1 MLQVGVIG
9 VGSMGQNH
17 ARIYSELGNLVGVYD
32 ALPESAQK
40 VAKRLG
46 TNAYESVEEL
56 LAHVDAV
63 SVCTPTS
70 LHFEVAREAIRRGKA
85 ALVEKPFTGDETEAR
100 VLCEMAEEKEVTL
113 ASGFVERFNPVVEAT
128 KKILAT
134 GKMGRLVSIGSRRV
148 SSFPFRIRDVG
159 VIKDLAVHDIDVIRY
174 MTGQEVLSVSALGGR
189 MNGLKYEDHANLL
202 MRMSGGVN
210 ATIEVNWLT
219 PMKVRTVAMTCS
231 SGFAL
236 MDYTDQSLEFSSS
249 KNEELDVTNLS
260 QVPMELNTQ
269 HLFVKK
275 EEPLKRELEAFL
287 KAAEAN
293 EKAAVDGWDALA
305 NIKVCNGALR
315 SLSDGRVVEVD
326 NGEEHLKERMEQAIE
341 SNGSMMLMRR

>member
-1 MLQVGVIG
+1 
-9 VGSMGQNH
+9 MGQNH
-17 ARIYSELGNLVGVYD
+17 ARIYSELGNLTGVYD

-46 TNAYESVEEL
+46 TTAYGSVEAL
-56 LAHVDAV
+56 LVDVDAV
-63 SVCTPTS
+63 SICTPTTN
-70 LHFEVAREAIRRGKA
+70 HFEVAREAIRRGRA
-85 ALVEKPFTGDETEAR
+85 ALVEKPFTGEELEAR
-100 VLCEMAEEKEVTL
+100 ALCELAEEKEVTL

-128 KKILAT
+128 KKLLAA
-134 GKMGRLVSIGSRRV
+134 GKMGQLVAIGSRRV
-148 SSFPFRIRDVG
+148 SSFPFRVRDVG
-159 VIKDLAVHDIDVIRY
+159 VIKDLAIHDIDVIRY
-174 MTGQEVLSVSALGGR
+174 MTGQEVLSVCALGGR
-189 MNGLKYEDHANLL
+189 MNGLRYEDHANLL
-202 MRMSGGVN
+202 MRMSEGVN

-236 MDYTDQSLEFSSS
+236 MDYTDQSLEFASA
-249 KNEELDVTNLS
+249 KAGELDITNLS

-305 NIKVCNGALR
+305 NIKVCNCALR
-315 SLSDGRVVEVD
+315 SLTDGMIVEVA
-326 NGEEHLKERMEQAIE
+326 NAKERLLEESLEQAIE
-341 SNGSMMLMRR
+341 STDSMLMLRR

>member
-1 MLQVGVIG
+1 MRVGVIG

-46 TNAYESVEEL
+46 TNDYRSVEEL
-56 LAHVDAV
+56 LANVDAV

-70 LHFEVAREAIRRGKA
+70 LHFDVAREAIRRGKA

-128 KKILAT
+128 KKILAS
-134 GKMGRLVSIGSRRV
+134 GKMGQLVSIGARRV
-148 SSFPFRIRDVG
+148 SSFPYRIRDVG

-174 MTGQEVLSVSALGGR
+174 MTGSEVRSVCALGGK
-189 MNGLKYEDHANLL
+189 MNGLQFEDHANLL
-202 MRMSGGVN
+202 MGMDSGIN

-236 MDYTDQSLEFSSS
+236 MDYTDQSLKFSSS
-249 KNEELDVTNLS
+249 KNEELDVANLS

-305 NIKVCNGALR
+305 NIKVCNGALQ
-315 SLSDGRVVEVD
+315 SLADGRVVEVE
-326 NGEEHLKERMEQAIE
+326 NIGEHRTEGLEQAIE
-341 SNGSMMLMRR
+341 SDSSMLLVRR